1 MFDTAELQDKL
12 NTVKFGS
19 GLTWN
24 EAEIVTKA
32 YMDSIKD
39 CSLETQIHL
48 LRGHLERAVREYDYE
63 RKLITALAAN
73 PS

>member
-1 MFDTAELQDKL
+1 MFTETELKDKL

-24 EAEIVTKA
+24 EAEIVTNA
-32 YMDSIKD
+32 YMDSIAD

-48 LRGHLERAVREYDYE
+48 LRGHLERAVREYSYE
-63 RKLITALAAN
+63 RNLITALAAEK
-73 PS
+73 

>member
-1 MFDTAELQDKL
+1 MFDTELADKL

-24 EAEIVTKA
+24 EAEIVTNA
-32 YMDSIKD
+32 YMDSIAN

-48 LRGHLERAVREYDYE
+48 LRGHLERAVREYEYE
-63 RKLITALAAN
+63 RKLITALAAEK
-73 PS
+73 

>member
-1 MFDTAELQDKL
+1 MFDTDLKERL

-32 YMDSIKD
+32 YLDTIKD

-48 LRGHLERAVREYDYE
+48 LSGHLERAVREYSYE
-63 RKLITALAAN
+63 RKLITALAAEH
-73 PS
+73 